1 MLKLFSKIKAN
12 LKNNENKNGLINLY
26 LLDSYTKKHDFTLVD
41 TGCGNGSNLTEII
54 TKYPDATFIGI
65 DNYKPDLDVAKKALH
80 GKAKFLLCDCL
91 DMKLDNKTIDIV
103 LSNQVIEH
111 ITDYEKYVSE
121 MKRILRDKGL
131 LIISTPNFL
140 HPRNVLLKLFFQKPI
155 MRWENNKGLSP
166 DEYRGHIKEFFEDEL
181 ISLLEKHNFK
191 LIESRPILPEPT
203 MKGNFTFIVYRFLE
217 YIFFILTKP
226 FVSKAYSKNL
236 NMIFENN

>member
-41 TGCGNGSNLTEII
+41 TGCGNGSNLIEII

-65 DNYKPDLDVAKKALH
+65 DNYKPDLDIAKKALH
-80 GKAKFLLCDCL
+80 DKAKFLLCDCL
-91 DMKLDNKTIDIV
+91 NMKVDNKTIDIV

-121 MKRILRDKGL
+121 IKRILRDKGL

-155 MRWENNKGLSP
+155 MRWENNKRLPP
-166 DEYRGHIKEFFEDEL
+166 DEYRGHIKEFYEDEL
-181 ISLLEKHNFK
+181 IRLLEKHNFK

-226 FVSKAYSKNL
+226 FVSKGYSKNL